1 MAKGLVVSLMLA
13 VAFIGAFFAIRTLFK
28 KNEAVV
34 YNKTY
39 IWHAEFDP
47 ASSTDTLVRGRRIN
61 EIKNDVNKLIVA
73 LNKASDD
80 AETMRPKGEGVRTE
94 FPRIAL
100 RKIEQQTANVE
111 IENDQYLTQTMG
123 SSGAQAYLAAIT
135 YTLTE
140 NPGIRSINFIFNAG
154 DHAMPGLYSRESFAA
169 YKLVI
174 DDGRKH

>member
-1 MAKGLVVSLMLA
+1 MAKGLVVALMLA
-13 VAFIGAFFAIRTLFK
+13 AAFVGAIYVVISFLN

-34 YNKTY
+34 YNKNHT
-39 IWHAEFDP
+39 WHAEFDA
-47 ASSTDTLVRGRRIN
+47 ASGMDTLVRGGKLDD
-61 EIKNDVNKLIVA
+61 IKNDVNKLIIA

-80 AETMRPKGEGVRTE
+80 EEVMRPKGEGAKGE

-123 SSGAQAYLAAIT
+123 SFGAQDFLAAIT

-169 YKLVI
+169 YQLVI

>member
-34 YNKTY
+34 YNKNHT
-39 IWHAEFDP
+39 WHAEFDA
-47 ASSTDTLVRGRRIN
+47 ASGMDTLVRGGKLDD
-61 EIKNDVNKLIVA
+61 IKNDVNKLIIA

-80 AETMRPKGEGVRTE
+80 EEVMRPKGEGAKGE

-123 SSGAQAYLAAIT
+123 SFGAQDFLAAIT